1 MTTAPMTRM
10 PGYLLALAWLASGT
24 ASAQVQ
30 EPAALIDQQHCMFCH
45 TSDMPFLAP
54 SFHEIAERYRNT
66 PHAEDILAN
75 KLRLGGRAHWGDT
88 AMPLPAERGG
98 SLSSEDAHTLI
109 RWVMSQ

>member
-1 MTTAPMTRM
+1 MTTAPMTRL
-10 PGYLLALAWLASGT
+10 PGYLLALAWLAGGT
-24 ASAQVQ
+24 ASAQVR

-54 SFHEIAERYRNT
+54 SFHEIADRYRDT

-98 SLSSEDAHTLI
+98 ALSSEDAHTLI